1 MLFFSIQI
9 CICYLRRKDMG
20 VNEYERLS
28 NITRNL
34 IWVAFVPAPRYR
46 ISLYSAQ
53 ALQLMYEF
61 EM

>member
-1 MLFFSIQI
+1 
-9 CICYLRRKDMG
+9 MG

-34 IWVAFVPAPRYR
+34 VLVAFVPAARYI